1 MIYSHAKFYI
11 NWLNNKG
18 IIQLC
23 TNSDYVTFYLNE
35 ILSNLI
41 EQAFAALLKNVSM
54 KHCNPNQ

>member
-18 IIQLC
+18 NIQLC
-23 TNSDYVTFYLNE
+23 TNRDHVTFYLNE
-35 ILSNLI
+35 ILSDLI

-54 KHCNPNQ
+54 KHCKPNQ

>member
-23 TNSDYVTFYLNE
+23 TNSDHVTLYLNE
-35 ILSNLI
+35 ILSDLM
-41 EQAFAALLKNVSM
+41 EQAFTALLKNVSM
-54 KHCNPNQ
+54 NHCKPNQ

>member
-23 TNSDYVTFYLNE
+23 TNSDHVTFYLNE
-35 ILSNLI
+35 ILSDLI
-41 EQAFAALLKNVSM
+41 ERAFAALLKNVSM
-54 KHCNPNQ
+54 KHCNLNQ